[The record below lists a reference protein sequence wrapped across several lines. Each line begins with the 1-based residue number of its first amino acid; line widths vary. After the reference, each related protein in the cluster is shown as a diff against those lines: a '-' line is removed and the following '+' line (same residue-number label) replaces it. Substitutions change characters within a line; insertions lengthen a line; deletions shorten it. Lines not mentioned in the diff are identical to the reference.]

1 MPQTKLSISL
11 LIMRLSIAAFFGAWT
26 SLKFLRPEW
35 FENVFQNTY
44 GLAFASSS
52 MAWIVGVV
60 QVFLVLAFAVGAW
73 RTVSYAALG
82 LMQAAGVMGSIPS
95 LMNYTQYPN
104 NLMWAAV
111 PALGSVIALF
121 LLRDYDRYSIDGL
134 RAARAL
140 ANSIDA

>member
-1 MPQTKLSISL
+1 MPETRLNFSL

-35 FENVFQNTY
+35 FENVFQNAY
-44 GLAFASSS
+44 GLEFISREMAWAVGLFQVVIVVAFALGF
-52 MAWIVGVV
+52 MR
-60 QVFLVLAFAVGAW
+60 VF
-73 RTVSYAALG
+73 SYAALG
-82 LMQAAGVMGSIPS
+82 LMQAAGVVGSLPN

-121 LLRDYDRYSIDGL
+121 LLRDYDRYSIDAW
-134 RAARAL
+134 RKSRTQAAE
-140 ANSIDA
+140 